1 MPGNSTT
8 CRRERIIARAHQP
21 SLSGASARHIK
32 LGISMPARDIAE
44 IAMHASG
51 QLLITPAAPAQSD
64 EMIYRAGAGV
74 QWDSNALGFVA
85 AESHRWQPVE
95 LVRHIARTVRA
106 ELGDDLRPTHA
117 TKWSG
122 VPAQLRSEITHAL
135 AFQGKADA

>member
-1 MPGNSTT
+1 
-8 CRRERIIARAHQP
+8 
-21 SLSGASARHIK
+21 
-32 LGISMPARDIAE
+32 MPARDIAE
-44 IAMHASG
+44 IAIHASG
-51 QLLITPAAPAQSD
+51 QLLIRPAAPAQSD

-74 QWDSNALGFVA
+74 QLDSNALGFVA
-85 AESHRWQPVE
+85 AESHRWQPVK

-122 VPAQLRSEITHAL
+122 VPAQLRSEMTQAL